1 MLSLF
6 WAGAVLS
13 AYLGYK
19 LYDWWV
25 PAAVAGGVVAGQFAL
40 FQMAAGSWGPSAQ
53 LLGYMPHEP
62 RDVLCHVRHRPL
74 ARTKQASMEEGRAMS
89 ALQLDGHIVLVT
101 GALGTLG
108 SAMCKAIEAA
118 GGKAIRS
125 DLAARGKVDIALDVT
140 KEEDWKAARSR
151 SSRTHGRLDGL
162 VNNAG
167 IGTPGDVEQTP
178 FSEWRRVM
186 AVNADGVFLGCKY
199 AMPLLAKSKAPSIVN
214 ISSASGIVGGAN
226 LAAYNA
232 SKGAVRLLTKSVA
245 LSGARKRPP
254 VRCNSVHPAFIE
266 GDMVDAIVQHAAR
279 PGQGRCQAEAQI
291 PIGRLGQPQEVAD
304 AVVWLLSQA
313 SSFTTGS
320 EVLVDGGLIAG

>member
-1 MLSLF
+1 MS
-6 WAGAVLS
+6 
-13 AYLGYK
+13 
-19 LYDWWV
+19 
-25 PAAVAGGVVAGQFAL
+25 GQL
-40 FQMAAGSWGPSAQ
+40 K
-53 LLGYMPHEP
+53 
-62 RDVLCHVRHRPL
+62 DHV
-74 ARTKQASMEEGRAMS
+74 
-89 ALQLDGHIVLVT
+89 VLVT

-108 SAMCKAIEAA
+108 AAMCTAIEAA

-140 KEEDWKAARSR
+140 KEDDWKSAMESIE
-151 SSRTHGRLDGL
+151 RTHGRLDGL

-167 IGTPGDVEQTP
+167 VGTPGDVEQTS

-186 AVNADGVFLGCKY
+186 AINADGVFLGCKY

-214 ISSASGIVGGAN
+214 ISSASGIVAGAN

-232 SKGAVRLLTKSVA
+232 SKGAVRMLSKSVA

-254 VRCNSVHPAFIE
+254 VRSNSVHPAFIE
-266 GDMVDAIVQHAAR
+266 GDMVDRMVKGR
-279 PGQGRCQAEAQI
+279 PDPAKAMGKLHAQI
-291 PIGRLGQPQEVAD
+291 PIGRLGQPQEVANT
-304 AVVWLLSQA
+304 VVWLLSPA

>member
-1 MLSLF
+1 M
-6 WAGAVLS
+6 
-13 AYLGYK
+13 
-19 LYDWWV
+19 
-25 PAAVAGGVVAGQFAL
+25 
-40 FQMAAGSWGPSAQ
+40 Q
-53 LLGYMPHEP
+53 LK
-62 RDVLCHVRHRPL
+62 D
-74 ARTKQASMEEGRAMS
+74 
-89 ALQLDGHIVLVT
+89 HIVLVT

-108 SAMCKAIEAA
+108 TAMCAAIEAA
-118 GGKAIRS
+118 GGVAIRS
-125 DLAARGKVDIALDVT
+125 DLAARAKADIALDVT
-140 KEEDWKAARSR
+140 KEEDWKAAAAMIES
-151 SSRTHGRLDGL
+151 THGRLDGL

-167 IGTPGDVEQTP
+167 VGTPGDIEQTS
-178 FSEWRRVM
+178 FAEWRRVM

-232 SKGAVRLLTKSVA
+232 SKGAVRLLSKSVA

-266 GDMVDAIVQHAAR
+266 GDMVDAIANSR
-279 PGQGRCQAEAQI
+279 PDPAKAMAKLHAQI
-291 PIGRLGQPQEVAD
+291 PIGRLGRPQEVAD
-304 AVVWLLSQA
+304 TVVWLLSPA

>member
-1 MLSLF
+1 M
-6 WAGAVLS
+6 
-13 AYLGYK
+13 
-19 LYDWWV
+19 
-25 PAAVAGGVVAGQFAL
+25 
-40 FQMAAGSWGPSAQ
+40 Q
-53 LLGYMPHEP
+53 LK
-62 RDVLCHVRHRPL
+62 D
-74 ARTKQASMEEGRAMS
+74 
-89 ALQLDGHIVLVT
+89 HIVLVT

-108 SAMCKAIEAA
+108 AAMCAAIEAA
-118 GGKAIRS
+118 GGIAVRS

-140 KEEDWKAARSR
+140 KEEDWKAAMAAIE
-151 SSRTHGRLDGL
+151 RTHGRLDGL

-167 IGTPGDVEQTP
+167 VGTPGDVEQTT
-178 FSEWRRVM
+178 FAEWRRVM

-232 SKGAVRLLTKSVA
+232 SKGAVRLLSKSVA

-266 GDMVDAIVQHAAR
+266 GDMVDAIANSR
-279 PGQGRCQAEAQI
+279 PDPAKAMAKLHAQI
-291 PIGRLGQPQEVAD
+291 PIGRLGRPQEVAD
-304 AVVWLLSQA
+304 TVVWLLSPA